1 MSEGIRGELDRIVTV
16 GRAAALGL
24 VTGVFELLITGLS
37 LGCGSGL
44 RACLLAAY
52 RRGRIG
58 VVDPLGLH
66 CLGSV
71 RLDLIEL
78 RKCLVLLRC
87 GHGADD
93 GLKSHHLIQLSAT
106 AYSLRFQSAFFS
118 F

>member
-1 MSEGIRGELDRIVTV
+1 MSGGIRGELDRVVTV
-16 GRAAALGL
+16 GRATGPGL
-24 VTGVFELLITGLS
+24 VTGIFYLLLTGLS

-66 CLGSV
+66 FLGSV
-71 RLDLIEL
+71 CLDLNEL

-93 GLKSHHLIQLSAT
+93 CLKSHHLIQLSAT